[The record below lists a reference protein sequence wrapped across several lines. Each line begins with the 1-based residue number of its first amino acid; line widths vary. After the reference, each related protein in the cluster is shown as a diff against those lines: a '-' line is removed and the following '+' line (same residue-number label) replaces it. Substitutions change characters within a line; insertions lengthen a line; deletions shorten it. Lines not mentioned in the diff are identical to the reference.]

1 MAFLT
6 RLLASREFSLPQFDL
21 APLAFEL
28 QQHAAE
34 DELLLDRAITTV
46 ADQPNVVT
54 LATAKRTPGEM
65 HESIE
70 RHLRTAR
77 DGGPPLLAQDIVD
90 ELRDALA
97 ELRRSLG

>member
-6 RLLASREFSLPQFDL
+6 RLFARGEFPLPQFDL

-28 QQHAAE
+28 QQEAGE
-34 DELLLDRAITTV
+34 DELLLDRAITAV
-46 ADQPNVVT
+46 DDRSNVVA
-54 LATAKRTPGEM
+54 LAPASRTPGEL

-77 DGGPPLLAQDIVD
+77 DGGPPLLAQGVVD

>member
-6 RLLASREFSLPQFDL
+6 RFLARRDFPLPQFDL

-28 QQHAAE
+28 RQRADE
-34 DELLLDRAITTV
+34 DELLLDRAVTAL
-46 ADQPNVVT
+46 ADQSNVVA
-54 LATAKRTPGEM
+54 LATGSRTPGEL

-77 DGGPPLLAQDIVD
+77 DGGPPLLAQDVVD

>member
-1 MAFLT
+1 MRFLT
-6 RLLASREFSLPQFDL
+6 RLLARRKFPLPHFDV

-28 QQHAAE
+28 RRPAAE
-34 DELLLDRAITTV
+34 DELLLDRAVTPV
-46 ADQPNVVT
+46 ADQPNVVA
-54 LATAKRTPGEM
+54 LAAVKRTPGEL

-70 RHLRTAR
+70 RHLRVTG
-77 DGGPPLLAQDIVD
+77 DGGTPLLAQDVVD

>member
-6 RLLASREFSLPQFDL
+6 RLFDRHEFSLPHFDL
-21 APLAFEL
+21 APLSFEL
-28 QQHAAE
+28 QRPASE
-34 DELLLDRAITTV
+34 DELLLDRAITAVTG
-46 ADQPNVVT
+46 QPNVVA
-54 LATAKRTPGEM
+54 LAAASRTPGEL

-70 RHLRTAR
+70 RHLRKTR
-77 DGGPPLLAQDIVD
+77 DGDPPLLSQDAVD